1 MLFRIT
7 YREPD
12 GISGTFEIEADDLA
26 DARRKAARS
35 NDLPPG
41 ARVVGAPTTITPQ
54 VETAN
59 QDGQGDPPE
68 PELKTYNGKV
78 LPAFFQNPAQ
88 YAEFLTQPDARK
100 QMVVDNN
107 LQNFAELNDYILAQG
122 QLGVTGEQGEQGG
135 PGGVPSFTEFIQEQ
149 IQLGNVDPNKVTFN
163 ADGTVTT
170 QPNYF
175 INKTGLGTFENNDT
189 DTVAGAGGLTQA
201 EIDAIV
207 KSQTMDRTSPGLSER
222 ERERFLEGVT
232 DFGAFAEGLKGT
244 PLEGLREA
252 GGFGRRFAE
261 QQFAPAEAA
270 YRASQ
275 ILPLITGGG
284 LTQGA
289 AEALATNDETLNA
302 ALRKRISGG
311 TLSDIE
317 AALLAEYD
325 SVSNQPQ
332 TFSAFTRRFLGQGP
346 EASRADL
353 LNQFREAAAL
363 DEAATGIGR
372 EFARPSSQ
380 ANAAQIEN
388 FARSAF
394 ASQYSPIIQQALAA
408 ALPQNAFADYA
419 RESLAPTPGGGTA
432 EQPNFLQF
440 IGSRYGLI

>member
-35 NDLPPG
+35 NALPPG
-41 ARVVGAPTTITPQ
+41 ARVVGVPTTITPE

-59 QDGQGDPPE
+59 QGGQNDPPK
-68 PELKTYNGKV
+68 PELKTYNGKI
-78 LPAFFQNPAQ
+78 LPAFFQGLDQ
-88 YAEFLTQPDARK
+88 YGEFLAQPDAWK

-107 LQNFAELNDYILAQG
+107 LQNFKELNDYVLAQG

-135 PGGVPSFTEFIQEQ
+135 PGGVPSFNEFAEYLQKQ

-170 QPNYF
+170 QPDYF
-175 INKTGLGTFENNDT
+175 INKTGLGTFDT
-189 DTVAGAGGLTQA
+189 DTVTGTGGLTKD
-201 EIDAIV
+201 EIEAIV
-207 KSQTMDRTSPGLSER
+207 ASQTMDRTSPGLSER

-232 DFGAFAEGLKGT
+232 DFGAFAEGLRGT

-261 QQFAPAEAA
+261 QQYAPAEAA

-289 AEALATNDETLNA
+289 AERLATNDETLNA

-317 AALLAEYD
+317 AALLADYD

-346 EASRADL
+346 EASRTDL

-419 RESLAPTPGGGTA
+419 RESLAPAPGGGTA

>member
-12 GISGTFEIEADDLA
+12 GITGTFEIEADDLA

-41 ARVVGAPTTITPQ
+41 ASVVGAPTTITPQ

-68 PELKTYNGKV
+68 PEPKTYNGKV

-135 PGGVPSFTEFIQEQ
+135 VPSFAEYIQEQ

-175 INKTGLGTFENNDT
+175 INKTGLGTFDT
-189 DTVAGAGGLTQA
+189 DTGTGTGGLTQA
-201 EIDAIV
+201 EIEAIV
-207 KSQTMDRTSPGLSER
+207 ASQTMDRTSPGLSER

-232 DFGAFAEGLKGT
+232 DFGAFAEGLRGT

-261 QQFAPAEAA
+261 QQYAPAEAA

-289 AEALATNDETLNA
+289 AERLATNDETLNA
-302 ALRKRISGG
+302 ALRKRISGK

-317 AALLAEYD
+317 AALLSEYD

-346 EASRADL
+346 EASRTDL

-419 RESLAPTPGGGTA
+419 RESLAPAPGGGTA

>member
-12 GISGTFEIEADDLA
+12 GITGTFEIEADDLA

-41 ARVVGAPTTITPQ
+41 ASVVGAPTTITPQ

-68 PELKTYNGKV
+68 PEPKTYNGKV

-135 PGGVPSFTEFIQEQ
+135 VPSFAEYIQEQ

-175 INKTGLGTFENNDT
+175 INKTGLGTFDT
-189 DTVAGAGGLTQA
+189 DTGTGTGGLTQA
-201 EIDAIV
+201 EIEAIV
-207 KSQTMDRTSPGLSER
+207 ASQTMDRTSPGLSER

-261 QQFAPAEAA
+261 QQYGPAEAA

-275 ILPLITGGG
+275 ILPLITGSG

-289 AEALATNDETLNA
+289 AEQLATNDETLNA
-302 ALRKRISGG
+302 ALRKRISGK

-346 EASRADL
+346 EASRTDL

-419 RESLAPTPGGGTA
+419 RESLAPAPGGGTA

>member
-12 GISGTFEIEADDLA
+12 GITGTFEIEADDLA

-41 ARVVGAPTTITPQ
+41 ASVVGAPTTITPQ

-68 PELKTYNGKV
+68 PEPKTYNGKV

-135 PGGVPSFTEFIQEQ
+135 VPSFAEYIQEQ

-175 INKTGLGTFENNDT
+175 INKTGLGTFDT
-189 DTVAGAGGLTQA
+189 DTGTGTGGLTQA
-201 EIDAIV
+201 EIEAIV
-207 KSQTMDRTSPGLSER
+207 ASQTMDRTSPGLSER

-232 DFGAFAEGLKGT
+232 DFGAFAEGLRGT

-261 QQFAPAEAA
+261 QQYAPAEAA

-317 AALLAEYD
+317 AALLSEYD

-346 EASRADL
+346 EASRTDL

-419 RESLAPTPGGGTA
+419 RESLAPAPGGGTA

>member
-12 GISGTFEIEADDLA
+12 GITGTFEIEADDLA

-41 ARVVGAPTTITPQ
+41 ASVVGAPTTITPQ

-68 PELKTYNGKV
+68 PEPKTYNGKV

-135 PGGVPSFTEFIQEQ
+135 VPSFAEYIQEQ

-175 INKTGLGTFENNDT
+175 INKTGLGTFDT
-189 DTVAGAGGLTQA
+189 DTGTGTGGLTQA
-201 EIDAIV
+201 EIEAIV
-207 KSQTMDRTSPGLSER
+207 ASQTMDRTSPGLSER

-232 DFGAFAEGLKGT
+232 DFGAFAEGLRGT

-261 QQFAPAEAA
+261 QQYGPAEAA

-289 AEALATNDETLNA
+289 AEQLATNDETLNA
-302 ALRKRISGG
+302 ALRKRISGK

-346 EASRADL
+346 EASRTDL

-419 RESLAPTPGGGTA
+419 RESLAPAPGGGTA